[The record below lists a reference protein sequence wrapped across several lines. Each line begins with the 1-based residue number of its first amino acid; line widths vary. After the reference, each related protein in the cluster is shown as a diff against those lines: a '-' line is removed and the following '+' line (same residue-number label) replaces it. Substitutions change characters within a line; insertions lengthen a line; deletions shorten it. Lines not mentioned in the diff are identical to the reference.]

1 MNRLPLPVGRV
12 AELLGISADT
22 LRYYERR
29 GILPPP
35 AHTSSGRRV
44 YGEADLHLIEVLL
57 HLRRTGMPLARIAEF
72 TEHVAQ
78 DPHGVPER
86 LAMLQDHRALV
97 AQRIAQLEN
106 SLAVIDQKIAD
117 YTRRTTTPESTRP

>member
-1 MNRLPLPVGRV
+1 VNQPPLPVGRV
-12 AELLGISADT
+12 TKLLGISADT

-35 AHTSSGRRV
+35 ARTSSGRRV

-57 HLRRTGMPLARIAEF
+57 HLRRTGMPLAQIAEF
-72 TEHVAQ
+72 TEYVAR

-86 LAMLQDHRALV
+86 LAMLNDHRALV

-106 SLAVIDQKIAD
+106 SLTVIDQKIAD
-117 YTRRTTTPESTRP
+117 YTQRITSPESTRL